1 MYWASLTGAKL
12 GQSISKTAALVGC
25 SWSAVVSIYQK
36 WSKEERNSGEPVTGS
51 WASKAHWCTG
61 GVKAGPCGP
70 VSEYTV
76 HRRLL
81 GMGLHSCIAADQSGC
96 PCWPVH
102 RQKRQQWAREHQN
115 WTTEQW
121 KKVAWSNESCF
132 LLHLV
137 DGRVCVHCL
146 PGEHMAPG
154 CTKCKLAETV
164 WCFGQTSAG
173 KSWVLPSMWMLLWHV
188 HIENTLMRLFKLEI
202 SWYSQLVYHSV
213 F

>member
-1 MYWASLTGAKL
+1 MVRYNKRATVA
-12 GQSISKTAALVGC
+12 Q
-25 SWSAVVSIYQK
+25 
-36 WSKEERNSGEPVTGS
+36 E
-51 WASKAHWCTG
+51 
-61 GVKAGPCGP
+61 VKAGSDGE

-81 GMGLHSCIAADQSGC
+81 GMGLHSCR
-96 PCWPVH
+96 PVRVPMLTPVH

-154 CTKCKLAETV
+154 CTKCKLAEAV
-164 WCFGQTSAG
+164 
-173 KSWVLPSMWMLLWHV
+173 
-188 HIENTLMRLFKLEI
+188 
-202 SWYSQLVYHSV
+202 
-213 F
+213 